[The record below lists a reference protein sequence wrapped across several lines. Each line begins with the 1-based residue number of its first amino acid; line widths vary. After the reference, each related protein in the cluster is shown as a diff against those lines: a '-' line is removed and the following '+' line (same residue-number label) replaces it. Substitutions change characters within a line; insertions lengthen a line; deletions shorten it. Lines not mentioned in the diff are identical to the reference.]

1 MDEQAY
7 QLKDWVIDR
16 SSDSLALGVAKR
28 MQSLPDPDRHSLSG
42 FIQGKFSWG
51 KTFTQQL
58 AEYEARG

>member
-16 SSDSLALGVAKR
+16 SSNSLALGVVKKMR
-28 MQSLPDPDRHSLSG
+28 SLPDPDRHFLSE
-42 FIQGKFSWG
+42 FIQERFSWE

-58 AEYEARG
+58 AKYESSG